1 MLATDKEAV
10 TNELQQKW
18 VKITRFVAVTLHD
31 CVCVSS
37 SPVELE
43 KGIKGLVVMSSSFE
57 GTFDCIHDV
66 CAPLLLDE
74 VPDDRTQ

>member
-1 MLATDKEAV
+1 MIV
-10 TNELQQKW
+10 
-18 VKITRFVAVTLHD
+18 

-66 CAPLLLDE
+66 RAPLLLDE